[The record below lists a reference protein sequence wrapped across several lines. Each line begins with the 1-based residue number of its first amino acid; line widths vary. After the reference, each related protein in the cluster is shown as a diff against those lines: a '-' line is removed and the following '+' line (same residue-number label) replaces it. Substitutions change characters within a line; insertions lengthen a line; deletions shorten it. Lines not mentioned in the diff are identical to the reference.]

1 MADKIKT
8 NLEQV
13 LLGGSGTK
21 IISDTVLHDNLKV
34 ISFVPESDSVFEIL
48 THVDPDGVETNAI
61 TTRNLGSVTSA
72 SLYAAGI
79 NSYFSKIKLTSGSIG
94 YNEA

>member
-21 IISDTVLHDNLKV
+21 IISDTNLRENLKV
-34 ISFVPESDSVFEIL
+34 ISFIPESDTVFETL
-48 THVDPDGVETNAI
+48 THVDPDGVATNAI
-61 TTRNLGSVTSA
+61 ATRSLGSVTA
-72 SLYAAGI
+72 GRLYVSGI
-79 NSYFSKIKLTSGSIG
+79 NSYFSTIKLTSGSIA
-94 YNEA
+94 YNEI